1 MPVTSSPTI
10 VSLLQ
15 QKEAH
20 ISARPVS
27 FLLPQ
32 GTPENPLH
40 FLPFL
45 PTPYLIVAGVIIGY
59 FLPWKRLLLCG
70 GPHVLLSLTAH
81 LSLHEDVEGDFYPQK
96 VK

>member
-27 FLLPQ
+27 FLFPQ

-70 GPHVLLSLTAH
+70 GPHVLLPLTAH
-81 LSLHEDVEGDFYPQK
+81 LSLHEDVEGDFYPQH